1 VLLTT
6 RARYGATAWHVSD
19 AGSEPLMTDQTDEA
33 VEVAPAWVDA
43 ARLLLA
49 AADATARCG
58 RTDLE
63 GRLRAASSAV
73 IGSTAVVCL
82 VGEFKQGKS
91 SLVNALLGQDVC
103 PVDDDIATAALT
115 IVYDRDPPQAAV
127 RRREGA
133 QSVVEE
139 IRLADVAEY
148 VSEHGNADNARR
160 VERVDVGIPNPVLRH
175 GLALVDTPGAGSLTD
190 AGTTATLALLASVD
204 LLLFVSDA
212 SSELTGPEGAF
223 LERALEVCPAV
234 VFCLT
239 KTDLYPEWRR
249 IAELDG
255 AHLRDLGV
263 RAPVVALSS
272 PLRRVALERSD
283 ERLDAE
289 SGFPRLLQALQSNA
303 IEPVRRRDAKQA
315 LADAEGPLDQL
326 VASYR
331 AELDLLHQND
341 AELQETLGSLEE
353 STARLEHLRGPGA
366 RWSVLLNDGISD
378 VSNRC
383 SHGFR
388 DALRSVSRDVTGSLE
403 DIKSSRDWDEVSAQL
418 QAQVA
423 EAVAAAFADL
433 EADIE
438 DLRASIADVL
448 QDDDVVLA
456 IRALPMG
463 TDVRALW
470 TGRPLEKLAGTK
482 VTRGASRGWAAVRGG
497 SGALIT
503 FSLLTQFMP
512 AAGSALLFTTPVSA
526 GIGLAFGSGILIQQR
541 KQRVAA
547 RRQQAQVA
555 TREFLDEV
563 QFQVGEQLTEQ
574 LRSAQRDLRDG
585 FTTRVNE
592 LFRTYTE
599 TAQRAE
605 ANAQSTQADR
615 DSRSAELGGLLSEL
629 EALPARAHELEARL

>member
-1 VLLTT
+1 
-6 RARYGATAWHVSD
+6 
-19 AGSEPLMTDQTDEA
+19 MTDEKVETVEA
-33 VEVAPAWVDA
+33 APAWVDA

-63 GRLRAASSAV
+63 DRLRAASSAV
-73 IGSTAVVCL
+73 VGSTAVVCL

-91 SLVNALLGQDVC
+91 SLVNALVGEDIC

-115 IVYDRDPPQAAV
+115 VVYDREPPQAMV

-133 QSVVEE
+133 QSVVSE
-139 IRLADVAEY
+139 IQLADLADY

-160 VERVDVGIPNPVLRH
+160 VERVDVGIPSPLLRH

-190 AGTTATLALLASVD
+190 AGTTATLALLSSVD

-223 LERALEVCPAV
+223 LKRAVEACPAV
-234 VFCLT
+234 VLCLT

-249 IAELDG
+249 IVELDA

-263 RAPVVALSS
+263 RAPIVALSS
-272 PLRRVALERSD
+272 TLRRTALERSD
-283 ERLDAE
+283 EDLDAE
-289 SGFPRLLQALQSNA
+289 SGFPRLLQALQSSA
-303 IEPVRRRDAKQA
+303 IEPVRRRDAKRA

-331 AELDLLHQND
+331 AELELLDQND
-341 AELQETLGSLEE
+341 AELQETLGSLEDA
-353 STARLEHLRGPGA
+353 TARLEHLRGPGA
-366 RWSVLLNDGISD
+366 RWSMLLNDGISD

-388 DALRSVSRDVTGSLE
+388 DTLRIVSRDLTASIEKL
-403 DIKSSRDWDEVSAQL
+403 KSSRDWDQVSLQL

-423 EAVAAAFADL
+423 ETVAAAFADL
-433 EADIE
+433 DADIE
-438 DLRASIADVL
+438 GLRANIAEVL
-448 QDDDVVLA
+448 HDEDVVLA
-456 IRALPMG
+456 MTALPMR
-463 TDVRALW
+463 TDVRSLW
-470 TGRPLEKLAGTK
+470 TGRPLEKLSGTK
-482 VTRGASRGWAAVRGG
+482 VTRGVSRGWAAVRGG

-503 FSLLTQFMP
+503 FGLLTRFLP
-512 AAGSALLFTTPVSA
+512 AAGSTLLFMTPVSA
-526 GIGLAFGSGILIQQR
+526 GIGLAFGGGIILQQR
-541 KQRVAA
+541 RQRIAA
-547 RRQQAQVA
+547 RRQQAQIA

-563 QFQVGEQLTEQ
+563 QFQVSEELTDQ
-574 LRSAQRDLRDG
+574 LRTAQRDLRDG

-592 LFRTYTE
+592 LWRTYSE
-599 TAQRAE
+599 TAERAQV
-605 ANAQSTQADR
+605 NAKSTQADR
-615 DSRSAELGGLLSEL
+615 DGRSAELRGLLGEL